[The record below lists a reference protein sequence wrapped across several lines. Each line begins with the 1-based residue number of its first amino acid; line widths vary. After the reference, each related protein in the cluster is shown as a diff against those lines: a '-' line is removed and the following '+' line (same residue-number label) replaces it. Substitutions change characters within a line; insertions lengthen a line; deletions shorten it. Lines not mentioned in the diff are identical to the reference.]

1 MTVPPLKKKE
11 QRDLILIHR
20 EKTVDTLKINCYF
33 TKTNHNTHNITMCD
47 IWSNLTNMMKVDE
60 GWGVRGGN
68 A

>member
-33 TKTNHNTHNITMCD
+33 TKQIITHNITMFD